1 MNAQESYCDLDGI
14 FRMEF
19 RACNIT
25 FIDLDEIKTNEY
37 LFAKYLN
44 ANIPPRARMA
54 TPSVIRSIPESS
66 PTKPSCFKC
75 LEIPEEYIRIWNI
88 GSTFMKYHAKS
99 IRSQ

>member
-25 FIDLDEIKTNEY
+25 LSIIRYLDEIKTNEY
-37 LFAKYLN
+37 LFVKYLN

-75 LEIPEEYIRIWNI
+75 LEIAEKCIRIW
-88 GSTFMKYHAKS
+88 
-99 IRSQ
+99 